1 MSTLLNHCGASR
13 ISLDG
18 LGALADPVPY
28 TDTHYPIRHDV
39 FVELAKTTLRGGGY
53 EIKTEEYSLIQEE
66 GAKDNMFGLLTLS
79 NGYDDVGRVVGLRNS
94 GSMHFLAQLGA
105 GDHVFVCDN
114 LVFTAQ
120 IIVGRKHTKNIMV
133 DLPALM
139 NSAVK
144 TLGSEFKRQE
154 GRREIYRGTEISD
167 AMAHDVMIRTMKT
180 KDNTRGV
187 PCSSLTAWVDEYRNP
202 RHEQF
207 KHGTAWGLQNA
218 FTEVAK
224 KWNFAT
230 MQNRTEGLIQ
240 VMDEALDFEDKYLDW
255 IDSDLGWVTSSDVN
269 VETN

>member
-18 LGALADPVPY
+18 LSALADPVPY

-66 GAKDNMFGLLTLS
+66 GTKDNMFGLLTLS
-79 NGYDDVGRVVGLRNS
+79 NGYDDAGRVVGLRNS

-133 DLPALM
+133 DLPSLM
-139 NSAVK
+139 NSAVL

-154 GRREIYRGTEISD
+154 GRREIYRETEISD
-167 AMAHDVMIRTMKT
+167 AMAHDVMIRTMELPKPQGIPGS
-180 KDNTRGV
+180 KM
-187 PCSSLTAWVDEYRNP
+187 SEWVNEYRNP
-202 RHEQF
+202 SHEEF
-207 KHGTAWGLQNA
+207 RVGTAWGLQNA

-230 MQNRTEGLIQ
+230 MQNRTEGLIR
-240 VMDEALDFEDKYLDW
+240 VMDKALDFEDRYLDW
-255 IDSDLGWVTSSDVN
+255 VDVAVN
-269 VETN
+269 TETN

>member
-39 FVELAKTTLRGGGY
+39 FVELAKTALRGGGY

-66 GAKDNMFGLLTLS
+66 GKKDNMFGLLTLS
-79 NGYDDVGRVVGLRNS
+79 NGYDDAGRVVGLRNS

-120 IIVGRKHTKNIMV
+120 IIVGRKHTKNIMR
-133 DLPALM
+133 DLPRQM
-139 NSAVK
+139 ESAVHR
-144 TLGSEFKRQE
+144 LGDEFKKQA
-154 GRREIYRGTEISD
+154 GRREIYRETEISD
-167 AMAHDVMIRTMKT
+167 AMAHDVMIRTMELPKPQGIPGS
-180 KDNTRGV
+180 KM
-187 PCSSLTAWVDEYRNP
+187 SEWVNEYRNP
-202 RHEQF
+202 SHEEF
-207 KHGTAWGLQNA
+207 RVGTAWGLQNA

-224 KWNFAT
+224 QWNFAT
-230 MQNRTEGLIQ
+230 MQNRTEGLIR
-240 VMDEALDFEDKYLDW
+240 VMDKALDFEDRYLDW
-255 IDSDLGWVTSSDVN
+255 VDAAVN
-269 VETN
+269 TETN